1 MNFIDFWYDLNG
13 ARTQARSTAL
23 EVSMLIITPKVQL
36 AKDENFCFQICAWV
50 ILHGEFCSIND
61 IY

>member
-13 ARTQARSTAL
+13 ARTPARSTAL

-36 AKDENFCFQICAWV
+36 AKDENMLSNMCLGNIAWG
-50 ILHGEFCSIND
+50 ILL
-61 IY
+61 Y